1 MKGKYWLI
9 FLLASFWSAQSWA
22 YLVSYDSEPQNC
34 VRDGY
39 NITANTTIRTSFT
52 LNSSLLRSLGDNQYL
67 MLDNPYYEN
76 NFSAVSYPKSF
87 MKTCSNLGQPQSQI
101 TVRYLPEQGNS
112 LIAINENSVVNLY
125 NLGSKGIDD
134 DKGGLLVRSSVQGLF
149 FMLTERTNKSYPPI
163 SVVRKDDWK
172 DVYIQGGVM
181 IPVVNKQFRG
191 IPTGTVVS
199 TTPAQFTINVSDAS
213 ETGSSAAT
221 QPITYGFYSGP
232 MDVAITAS
240 CAYSLSDNG
249 VVDFGSVASG
259 EVTGSTGDRNSAR
272 QVKQLTLN
280 MDDCYG
286 VNKVKTTVTATNNT
300 PVLENG
306 LVLGNN
312 ETSGSQHV
320 GVAIRVNP
328 QYRNKDGSNDNAGK
342 DLYFNSSNSL
352 SWTFGN
358 TTTVNAMSKNITLDV
373 YLLPSGGAVTPG
385 AYHGTATIMMD
396 FV

>member
-22 YLVSYDSEPQNC
+22 YLVSPDSVPENCARQNIDS
-34 VRDGY
+34 VSG
-39 NITANTTIRTSFT
+39 TSLKTSFT
-52 LNSSLLRSLGDNQYL
+52 LNSSLLRTLGDNQYM
-67 MLDNPYYEN
+67 MLDTSDYQMNYVG
-76 NFSAVSYPKSF
+76 VSDQMSF

-134 DKGGLLVRSSVQGLF
+134 DKAGLLVRSSVQGLF
-149 FMLTERTNKSYPPI
+149 FMLTESTNNSYPPI
-163 SVVRKDDWK
+163 SVVHKDDWK
-172 DVYIQGGVM
+172 KVYIAGGVM
-181 IPVVNKQFRG
+181 IPVVNNQFRG
-191 IPTGTVVS
+191 IQTGTVVS
-199 TTPAQFTINVSDAS
+199 TTPAQFTINVSDANES
-213 ETGSSAAT
+213 GSSPAIG
-221 QPITYGFYSGP
+221 PITYKFYPGT
-232 MDVAITAS
+232 MNVTITAS

-249 VVDFGSVASG
+249 VVDFGSVSAG
-259 EVTGSTGDRNSAR
+259 DVTGSTGDRNSAR

-312 ETSGSQHV
+312 ETSGPQHM
-320 GVAIRVNP
+320 GVAIRVDP
-328 QYRNKDGSNDNAGK
+328 KYRNKDGSSDNAGK
-342 DLYFNSSNSL
+342 DLYFNSSNAL

-358 TTTVNAMSKNITLDV
+358 TSTVNAMSKNITLDV
-373 YLLPSGGAVTPG
+373 YLLPSGGTVTPG
-385 AYHGTATIMMD
+385 AYHGTAIIMMD